1 MSWWWSRSS
10 GSSRWS
16 CTVWGSTV
24 ASFYCSYYATS
35 HYIKILW
42 HINIPPYVVL
52 RCFILSYF
60 ALFNIVL
67 YSAIVHHVGLDCT
80 LCMLYCSLMRFCFPY
95 AISCCS
101 ILHEFH
107 CIFCIKTYYGTTSIT
122 LHDTVRKQFTCSSI
136 ALPFCMMPSS
146 IMFNT

>member
-1 MSWWWSRSS
+1 MVSWRFFGCRSVVSCWSPRWSSWSSWSSWSPLWSRWSWSWLSWWWSRSS

-52 RCFILSYF
+52 RCLILSYF

-67 YSAIVHHVGLDCT
+67 YSVIVHHVGLDCT
-80 LCMLYCSLMRFCFPY
+80 LCMLYCSLMRFCFPLCY
-95 AISCCS
+95 IM
-101 ILHEFH
+101 LQ
-107 CIFCIKTYYGTTSIT
+107 YTT
-122 LHDTVRKQFTCSSI
+122 
-136 ALPFCMMPSS
+136 
-146 IMFNT
+146 